1 MQYAILSYCFLPN
14 AIILLL
20 RYEHLHVAGVGCI
33 FRLRRGLCRP
43 GGAWRGVRR
52 WWGERMRGEGEGNL
66 WHVVDPVCCLRNIY
80 DGANECRD
88 PPFVVLESAF
98 VVHYTFK
105 FHNEVP
111 PPIHPGSRVVQIF
124 CVALAKKNSQMFV
137 RTSAERFH
145 QQKGILCNVQNLQR
159 ALIQC
164 L

>member
-1 MQYAILSYCFLPN
+1 MRSSYYWYTNICMSQVWGAFFAYAEDFASL
-14 AIILLL
+14 
-20 RYEHLHVAGVGCI
+20 
-33 FRLRRGLCRP
+33 

-80 DGANECRD
+80 DGANECRE
-88 PPFVVLESAF
+88 PPFVVRESAF

-111 PPIHPGSRVVQIF
+111 PPIHPGSRVG
-124 CVALAKKNSQMFV
+124 AKFLCRPGQKNSQMFV